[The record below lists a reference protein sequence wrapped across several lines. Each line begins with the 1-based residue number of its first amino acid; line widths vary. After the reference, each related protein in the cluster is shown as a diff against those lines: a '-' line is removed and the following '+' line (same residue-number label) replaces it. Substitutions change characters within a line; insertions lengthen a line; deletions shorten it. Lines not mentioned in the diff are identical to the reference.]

1 MNGINLIGLKVE
13 IVRCKNARFFLEE
26 NIEDIFQDEFD
37 YDLEEYS
44 FKRDFRGI
52 EKLFESCLKR
62 KNI

>member
-1 MNGINLIGLKVE
+1 MQECKV
-13 IVRCKNARFFLEE
+13 FLEE